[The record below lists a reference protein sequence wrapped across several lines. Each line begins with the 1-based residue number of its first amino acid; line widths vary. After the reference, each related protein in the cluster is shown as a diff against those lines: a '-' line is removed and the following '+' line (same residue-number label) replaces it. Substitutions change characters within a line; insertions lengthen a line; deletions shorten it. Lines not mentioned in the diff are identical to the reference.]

1 VVVTAREAHTEVVRI
16 IQPIKEL
23 HIMEVRVMMRVDL
36 SVLVAVPLLALHVMV
51 QQVLRQQVWMC
62 ILRVVIIQVVKEEKD
77 LEVLEELLARVR
89 MQERLSMAVV
99 AAVLILAEPVVVE
112 MV

>member
-1 VVVTAREAHTEVVRI
+1 
-16 IQPIKEL
+16 
-23 HIMEVRVMMRVDL
+23 MEVRVMMRVDL